1 MGWTPDSF
9 VAPTAVAVGSVALL
23 WAGLRGRRVN
33 DHPIC
38 RRCGFDLV
46 GKPAG
51 STTCSECGADLRGR
65 RAVRVGARKRRG
77 GLIGIA
83 LVLLVPSLL
92 CVGFLG
98 WAGGSG
104 FDVVRRKPVW
114 WLLNDARS
122 NNPVDRDAA
131 FTELF
136 RRYRAGELGK
146 DSVAQVVDRALAL
159 QADPHKAWLPQ
170 WGDFVEE
177 AYRGGSVA
185 AESWRRYLRQ
195 APRAELVATERFRRG
210 ERAWI
215 ELVEQPTRV
224 GNKFDLLLRI
234 HRRLTITDAAGNS
247 VEWDFGWVST
257 VVGGRSSLRGGWALP
272 LNDGLIGHLADGE
285 QQARLEIV
293 IEAYDGRLVGQPT
306 RAPVATTTFTLTAKW
321 IVGPKVAPEP
331 GSAVS
336 RAG

>member
-1 MGWTPDSF
+1 MVWTPDTF
-9 VAPTAVAVGSVALL
+9 VAPAAVAVVSAGVL

-51 STTCSECGADLRGR
+51 STACSECGADLRGP
-65 RAVRVGARKRRG
+65 RAVRVGARKRRRG
-77 GLIGIA
+77 MIA
-83 LVLLVPSLL
+83 VALLLLVPSLA

-98 WAGGSG
+98 WADASG
-104 FDVVRRKPVW
+104 LDLGRHKPVW

-131 FTELF
+131 FAELF

-146 DSVAQVVDRALAL
+146 DGVARVVDRALVL
-159 QADPHKAWLPQ
+159 QADPAKTWLPQ

-185 AESWRRYLRQ
+185 AESWRRYVRQ
-195 APRAELVATERFRRG
+195 APRSELVATERFRRG

-224 GNKFDLLLRI
+224 GNKFDLLLRV

-247 VEWDFGWVST
+247 VERDFGWVNT
-257 VVGGRSSLRGGWALP
+257 VVGGRSSLRGGWSLP
-272 LNDGLIGHLADGE
+272 LNDGLIGRLADGE
-285 QQARLEIV
+285 QRARLEVV
-293 IEAYDGRLVGQPT
+293 IEAYDGRLVGVPT
-306 RAPVATTTFTLTAKW
+306 RAPVATTTYTLTAKW
-321 IVGPKVAPEP
+321 TVGPKAAPEP
-331 GSAVS
+331 GSAMS
-336 RAG
+336 RR